1 VSQKP
6 VRQLPLRIDGME
18 VKFYS
23 NDHMPEH
30 FHIQRKGEWK
40 IIVRFLTSNSKVLD
54 YTLEWKKTKEGP
66 GRSDTQ
72 KIIDY
77 IINYKDLIIIK
88 WNSKHEEEQK

>member
-1 VSQKP
+1 MTKNK
-6 VRQLPLRIDGME
+6 VRRLPLRIDGLE

-30 FHIQRKGEWK
+30 FHVLQKDEWE
-40 IIVRFLTSNSKVLD
+40 IVVRFLNANRKVLD

-66 GRSDTQ
+66 GRSDIQ
-72 KIIDY
+72 KIINY
-77 IINYKDLIIIK
+77 IIDNKDLIIIK